1 MIFASSPSNQSA
13 AAPNTSRD
21 TSPENLPE
29 SSPAPAAATDRKP
42 AHRRGWWV
50 FGAVLT
56 CVVLVPLVWS
66 LFAKFRFPSEKT
78 PEGAYLRLVVA
89 FGPGKVRD
97 AFPYLEDEAQAA
109 LYTIHE
115 YRKKSLEKVRAVFK
129 EPERSRW
136 EAEYRQQGDA
146 PDPESLWVV
155 MAAERGWDRRMR
167 KDLSGIA
174 TIERKDRRVTVETA
188 RGTRYPFRLGDN
200 GIWGLTL
207 FTADLVDL
215 KQRAARDYQLVE
227 KASEDYERAP
237 RN

>member
-1 MIFASSPSNQSA
+1 MTSASSPSNHTA
-13 AAPNTSRD
+13 ATPNTS
-21 TSPENLPE
+21 PE
-29 SSPAPAAATDRKP
+29 SSPPPAAATDRKP
-42 AHRRGWWV
+42 TRRRGWWV
-50 FGAVLT
+50 FGLVLT
-56 CVVLVPLVWS
+56 CVVLVPLLWS

-115 YRKKSLEKVRAVFK
+115 YRKKSLEKVRASFK
-129 EPERSRW
+129 EPEKSRW
-136 EAEYRQQGDA
+136 EAEYRQHGDA
-146 PDPESLWVV
+146 PDPESLWVA

-227 KASEDYERAP
+227 KASQDYEQAP